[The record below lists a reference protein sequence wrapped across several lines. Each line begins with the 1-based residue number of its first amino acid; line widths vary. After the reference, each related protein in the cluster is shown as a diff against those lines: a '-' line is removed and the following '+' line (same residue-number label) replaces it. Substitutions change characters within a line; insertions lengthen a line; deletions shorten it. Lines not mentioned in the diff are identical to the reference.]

1 MGKNFCERTGLTYGS
16 GCRTLGFTCG
26 RKPERGTSE
35 GWRQSGASPGWA
47 LALARARALVTPPA
61 VFPLRP
67 PSDDGSPPPGR
78 TRPLRVGAGWGGT
91 PPRSPRS
98 PATRLVPPGATHEG
112 HPLLRPARTATPKS
126 RVEVR
131 HEARREGGAAHAY
144 DPDTPHGPRRSAAL
158 RHRRARAWGGP
169 AALAQGARRPDH
181 VARPALLLPLS
192 WRHARRATERLH
204 TLAEH
209 RPTPD
214 GAPGLGATPSQ
225 VGQSFLTLAV
235 SSAVFLPAPQAPN
248 AGAHLLPEAVA
259 RNERR
264 L

>member
-47 LALARARALVTPPA
+47 LARARARALVTPPA

-78 TRPLRVGAGWGGT
+78 TRPLRVGAGWGWT

-158 RHRRARAWGGP
+158 RHRRARAWGD
-169 AALAQGARRPDH
+169 RR
-181 VARPALLLPLS
+181 
-192 WRHARRATERLH
+192 
-204 TLAEH
+204 
-209 RPTPD
+209 
-214 GAPGLGATPSQ
+214 PGLGS
-225 VGQSFLTLAV
+225 
-235 SSAVFLPAPQAPN
+235 PQAGPRRTPRAPLALVLEARTPRHREPSHAGGAPSHPGWCSRSWRDALPGGAEPPDLGSVLGGFSPRA
-248 AGAHLLPEAVA
+248 AGAQRWRSPAAGSRSEA
-259 RNERR
+259 
-264 L
+264 